1 VGPPSP
7 SGLRGAW
14 GQAAAAAP
22 LGSVSWAAP
31 GRAAAAAGEREL
43 RVVQGRARASA
54 AAWAP
59 LPALSGHQPREPP
72 GLLAAEPEGPPGSP
86 APPPS
91 ALFFLAFAGG
101 RHPWC
106 SPLWQRSPH
115 PPSGWRRPA
124 RKKRG
129 PRRRAMLPPRA
140 PRSRRVAGCV
150 SSTAAC
156 PCRIRWPGTCTGRT
170 KWVSEGARGS
180 PPPRAPG
187 RIPPRPDPAV
197 GTPHP
202 SLFRSLPEPGHPGKR
217 GGSESGATYRVW
229 GVRLACLVSPGRVS
243 VDWRRR

>member
-43 RVVQGRARASA
+43 TVVQGRARASA

-59 LPALSGHQPREPP
+59 LPALSRHQPREPP
-72 GLLAAEPEGPPGSP
+72 GLLAAKPEGPPGSP

-91 ALFFLAFAGG
+91 ALFFFFLAFAGG

-115 PPSGWRRPA
+115 PPPGGGARSARNADPAGERCCPRGRPA
-124 RKKRG
+124 AG
-129 PRRRAMLPPRA
+129 GWQAAFAQWLRA
-140 PRSRRVAGCV
+140 PVASGGRAQVREGQSGYTATSRWHSFETATATSKGPKRAG
-150 SSTAAC
+150 
-156 PCRIRWPGTCTGRT
+156 I
-170 KWVSEGARGS
+170 
-180 PPPRAPG
+180 
-187 RIPPRPDPAV
+187 
-197 GTPHP
+197 
-202 SLFRSLPEPGHPGKR
+202 L
-217 GGSESGATYRVW
+217 
-229 GVRLACLVSPGRVS
+229 
-243 VDWRRR
+243 